1 MVTELSGGDR
11 SVVRDIAEEL
21 ATIRLDRPGSALPGI
36 LPAARRAIECES
48 LLVLSPL
55 ERVTG
60 WDIERFDHDNFS
72 DGPEFRDRFLR
83 FFATAPRRYAWYDA
97 SRPEPDQRNRLIDA
111 LAIIPPSEYEAS
123 RIYREVME
131 PSGLHLHRQP
141 RVLVCDGPSL
151 LGWFG
156 AFHPMPFDA
165 RQNGLLA
172 ALVPAVRAR
181 LRMERQLAHTSRV
194 HAVLDHALEQIGAP
208 AFVVG
213 ATGQVLE
220 ASSSALVLLQSRRTE
235 VTAAILDAV
244 AGRPRSCS
252 GLPLE
257 LTRIAEPGTPTC
269 YLAVMRAGSA
279 DTRIASAVLAACV
292 RWGLTP
298 RQRQVLELVVRGTAT
313 PTIAAQLG
321 VSARAIELHLTA
333 LFDRASVD
341 NRSALISAV
350 LAPD

>member
-1 MVTELSGGDR
+1 VVVTELSGGDR
-11 SVVRDIAEEL
+11 SIVRDIAEEL

-36 LPAARRAIECES
+36 LPAARRAIECDS

-55 ERVTG
+55 ERATG
-60 WDIERFDHDNFS
+60 WDIERFDHDNFP

-83 FFATAPRRYAWYDA
+83 FFETAPRRYAWYDA
-97 SRPEPDQRNRLIDA
+97 SRPEPEQRNCLIDA
-111 LAIIPPSEYEAS
+111 LAMIPPSEYEVS
-123 RIYREVME
+123 RIYREVIE

-156 AFHPMPFDA
+156 SFHPALFDA
-165 RQNGLLA
+165 RQNRLLA
-172 ALVPAVRAR
+172 ALVPAVQAR
-181 LRMERQLAHTSRV
+181 LRIERQLAHTSRV
-194 HAVLDHALEQIGAP
+194 RAVLDHALEQIGAP
-208 AFVVG
+208 AFVIG

-220 ASSSALVLLQSRRTE
+220 ASSSALALFETRRTE
-235 VTAAILDAV
+235 ITAAIRDAV
-244 AGRPRSCS
+244 AGRPTT
-252 GLPLE
+252 LPLE
-257 LTRIAEPGTPTC
+257 LTRIAEPGTPVC

-279 DTRIASAVLAACV
+279 DARIASAVLAACV

-298 RQRQVLELVVRGTAT
+298 RQRQVLELVVRGIAT

>member
-1 MVTELSGGDR
+1 VVTELSGGDR
-11 SVVRDIAEEL
+11 TLVREIAEEL

-55 ERVTG
+55 ERITG
-60 WDIERFDHDNFS
+60 WDIERFDHDNFP
-72 DGPEFRDRFLR
+72 DGPQFRDRFLR
-83 FFATAPRRYAWYDA
+83 FFETAPRRYAWYDA
-97 SRPEPDQRNRLIDA
+97 SRPEPEQRNRLIDA
-111 LAIIPPSEYEAS
+111 LAMIPPEEYEVS
-123 RIYREVME
+123 RIYREVIE
-131 PSGLHLHRQP
+131 PTGLHLHRQP

-156 AFHPMPFDA
+156 AFHPAPFDA
-165 RQNGLLA
+165 RQNRLLA
-172 ALVPAVRAR
+172 ALVPAVQAR

-208 AFVVG
+208 AFVIG
-213 ATGQVLE
+213 ATGQILE
-220 ASSSALVLLQSRRTE
+220 ASTSALALFATRRAE

-244 AGRPRSCS
+244 AGRPPTCG

-257 LTRIAEPGTPTC
+257 LTRIAEPGTPVC
-269 YLAVMRAGSA
+269 YLAVVRAGSA
-279 DTRIASAVLAACV
+279 DARIASAVLAASV
-292 RWGLTP
+292 RWSLTP
-298 RQRQVLELVVRGTAT
+298 RQRAVLELVVRGIAT
-313 PTIAAQLG
+313 PTIAAQLK